1 MLGDACLR
9 SFELF
14 LCLLDCVWGG
24 QAEPHIAET
33 LDKELGAAVRAGLSD
48 VRKVLSCLE
57 WP

>member
-1 MLGDACLR
+1 MNR
-9 SFELF
+9 F

-33 LDKELGAAVRAGLSD
+33 LDKELGAAVRAGLTD
-48 VRKVLSCLE
+48 VRKVPSRLG